1 MIHEMKDPIIERKDD
16 LSGNPRGTHEK
27 VLRQREKERHGRF
40 VTVNCKPPTQIFVRD
55 GEDEQKRINAYLQRI
70 SNRLKMWN

>member
-1 MIHEMKDPIIERKDD
+1 MSHFLKDPIIERKDD

-27 VLRQREKERHGRF
+27 MERQREKERHGHF

-55 GEDEQKRINAYLQRI
+55 GEDAQERINAYLQRI
-70 SNRLKMWN
+70 SNRPKMWN